1 MPDSV
6 YRAPRPRA
14 RKISLGLAFLVAF
27 ALILAGRLSAAEPAA
42 RSQYAVSAAPR
53 GDAAFRKAVDA
64 FIESEMRI
72 FPERATDYGD
82 HRFDARVDDLS
93 SAGIAAVIRHAQT
106 WKTTFENFDP
116 KSLSASNE
124 ADREWLVARCDGELL
139 WRQQVRAYE
148 REPGMY
154 LPTSAIYSLIQRNFA
169 PAAARMKS
177 VMARERAALGNLI
190 AARANLAAKRVPPV
204 AIDIVLQQMPATI
217 SFFKVDL
224 PRAFA
229 SVPNGPDKA
238 AFEQSNAAEIAAIES
253 YRDWL
258 RTDLRATASGDYAIG
273 ADAYRRMLAD
283 QDMVTIPL
291 ATLEAVGVRELA
303 SLQKQFR
310 KTAAE
315 IDPARSPAE
324 VAGALAREHPA
335 PGQIIRT
342 VSEGLAVLRAFVVE
356 HQIATIP
363 STVAP
368 IVAETPPFMRATTFA
383 SMDTPGPLEKS
394 TEAYFYVTLP
404 DPSWPEQRQQQLLA
418 FFSAPTISDTSVHE
432 VYPGHYVQFLN
443 NRRNPDLVRALYVS
457 GANAEGWA
465 LYCEQM
471 MLEQGLHR
479 NDPRYRLAELQ
490 MALMRA
496 CRYLVGL
503 RMHTAGMTV
512 AQAEAFF
519 EKNAYMTP
527 HNAHV
532 EALRGTGDP
541 GYLRYQ
547 LGKLMILKLRAD
559 LMAKEGKEFNL
570 GRFHDAFLRE
580 GAIPVPLIRRAMLGN
595 TGSLL

>member
-1 MPDSV
+1 MTALALALV
-6 YRAPRPRA
+6 IAP
-14 RKISLGLAFLVAF
+14 
-27 ALILAGRLSAAEPAA
+27 ALISARRLSAAKTAVRP
-42 RSQYAVSAAPR
+42 QYAVSAAPR
-53 GDAAFRKAVDA
+53 ADTAFRKTVAA

-72 FPERATDYGD
+72 FPERATDQGD
-82 HRFDARVDDLS
+82 HRFDARIDNLS
-93 SAGIAAVIRHAQT
+93 GAGIAAAIRHAQK
-106 WKTTFENFDP
+106 WKATFENYDAIP
-116 KSLSASNE
+116 LSANNE

-139 WRQQVRAYE
+139 WRQEIRAYE

-154 LPTSAIYSLIQRNFA
+154 LPTSAIYSLVQRDFA

-177 VMARERAALGNLI
+177 VTARERAALANLA
-190 AARANLAAKRVPPV
+190 AARANLVAKRVPPV

-217 SFFKVDL
+217 SFFKTSL
-224 PRAFA
+224 PRAFSA
-229 SVPNGPDKA
+229 VSDGPDKI
-238 AFEQSNAAEIAAIES
+238 AFDKANAAEIAAIES

-258 RTDLRATASGDYAIG
+258 RTNLRPKATGDFAIG

-291 ATLEAVGVRELA
+291 PKLEAVGVRELA
-303 SLQKQFR
+303 SLQEQFR
-310 KTAAE
+310 RTAAQ
-315 IDPARSPAE
+315 IDTKRSPAE

-335 PGQIIRT
+335 PDQIIRT
-342 VSEGLAVLRAFVVE
+342 VSDGLAALRGFVVE
-356 HQIATIP
+356 HHIATIP

-404 DPSWPEQRQQQLLA
+404 DPSWPERRQQQLLA

-471 MLEQGLHR
+471 MLDEGLHR
-479 NDPRYRLAELQ
+479 GDPRYRLAELQ

-512 AQAEAFF
+512 AQAEKFF

-532 EALRGTGDP
+532 EALRGTEDP

-559 LMAKEGKEFNL
+559 LMAREGREFNL
-570 GRFHDAFLRE
+570 GRFHDTFLGE
-580 GAIPVPLIRRAMLGN
+580 GAIPVPLIRRAMLGAG
-595 TGSLL
+595 GSLL